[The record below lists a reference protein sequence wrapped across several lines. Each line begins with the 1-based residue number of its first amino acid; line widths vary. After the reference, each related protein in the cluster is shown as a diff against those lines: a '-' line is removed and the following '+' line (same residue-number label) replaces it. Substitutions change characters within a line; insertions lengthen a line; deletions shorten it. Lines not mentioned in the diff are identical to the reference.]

1 MKIEKDGVG
10 GGGGGG
16 RGEENKIG
24 STVRWMI
31 KRALKPY
38 TVFFLSFFFF
48 WNVAFERSHPSAQY
62 ENGIRS
68 HARDVC
74 VNGVEVFGFV
84 RGSSSKM
91 FKFTRSRVGQPVRRA
106 SESTL
111 ANPQFCQRFDIV
123 FIVR

>member
-1 MKIEKDGVG
+1 MKIEKDGVGGGG

-48 WNVAFERSHPSAQY
+48 FGTLRSKDRILLRNTRTESAL
-62 ENGIRS
+62 
-68 HARDVC
+68 
-74 VNGVEVFGFV
+74 
-84 RGSSSKM
+84 
-91 FKFTRSRVGQPVRRA
+91 TRA
-106 SESTL
+106 TC
-111 ANPQFCQRFDIV
+111 A
-123 FIVR
+123 